1 MSTVLLKN
9 TVLGR
14 ARRWSVRAEH
24 VALRTRVS
32 LARAI

>member
-1 MSTVLLKN
+1 MSTLLLTG
-9 TVLGR
+9 TVLRR

>member
-1 MSTVLLKN
+1 MSPVLLKS
-9 TVLGR
+9 TVRR
-14 ARRWSVRAEH
+14 ARRLGRRAEH

>member
-1 MSTVLLKN
+1 MSRVPLTSTVLR
-9 TVLGR
+9 R
-14 ARRWSVRAEH
+14 ARRLSRRAEH

>member
-1 MSTVLLKN
+1 MSILVR
-9 TVLGR
+9 R
-14 ARRWSVRAEH
+14 ARRWGRRAEH